1 MKNYKVKATVNFP
14 DKTTHQRRL
23 LGEEFICT
31 EERYNELK
39 FKNVIKLVEI
49 IEENDEIDTI
59 IGHRKDDKEYI
70 IPLSPEGTKKMKEIA
85 ELIEKNI
92 IKEEIVEKK
101 PRKRKTSKK

>member
-49 IEENDEIDTI
+49 IEETDKIDTNVI
-59 IGHRKDDKEYI
+59 K
-70 IPLSPEGTKKMKEIA
+70 LIA
-85 ELIEKNI
+85 KPVETIKFVETIVEKPT
-92 IKEEIVEKK
+92 EEIVEKK
-101 PRKRKTSKK
+101 PRKRKTTKK

>member
-14 DKTTHQRRL
+14 DKTIHQRRT

-39 FKNVIKLVEI
+39 FKNVIKLVEV
-49 IEENDEIDTI
+49 IEETKEIDTMDEVI
-59 IGHRKDDKEYI
+59 DK
-70 IPLSPEGTKKMKEIA
+70 PT
-85 ELIEKNI
+85 
-92 IKEEIVEKK
+92 EEIVEKK